1 MGRRYRLGIVYTDHV
16 RLRLRTLWDAA
27 VRIAYLALGSS
38 GVRLRIDV
46 PHQFAVAR
54 LHDEDD
60 VPVPLQLPQ
69 TLDNARWARPKRL
82 GHSGVRAPAGGGLR
96 VERVG
101 Q

>member
-46 PHQFAVAR
+46 PHQFLLRDAGNKLGSDHGSSMPSHSLDRNRAMAFPMTGRVAYQR
-54 LHDEDD
+54 
-60 VPVPLQLPQ
+60 
-69 TLDNARWARPKRL
+69 A
-82 GHSGVRAPAGGGLR
+82 GHIGCSLAP
-96 VERVG
+96 
-101 Q
+101 